1 MADSSNEVR
10 ATSEMKIHDDV
21 TIDQLG
27 SILAE
32 VSAGSSA
39 EGEHIRGHNFY
50 LDEGARVLFAHE
62 HYADAAAMVRH
73 LKEMDH
79 EAVGRL
85 MSTVDVL
92 DLRIYGPMNEELH
105 GLLEG
110 FGSVRSFEFVSG
122 FTHFGGDK

>member
-21 TIDQLG
+21 TIDQLR

-32 VSAGSSA
+32 VSASSSA

-50 LDEGARVLFAHE
+50 LDADARILFAHE
-62 HYADAAAMVRH
+62 HYRDADAMLKH
-73 LKEMDH
+73 LTEMDQ
-79 EAVGRL
+79 EKVGAL

-92 DLRIYGPMNEELH
+92 DLRIYGPINDELN

-110 FGSVRSFEFVSG
+110 FGRVRTFEFVSG
-122 FTHFGGDK
+122 FTHFGA